1 MDNHDHD
8 GGLARDLPLLTRRR
22 LVAGLGLAGLAG
34 TAALVFGTSGGPAE
48 GNQLATGPDG
58 AQCLK
63 LPGETNGPFPAD
75 GSNSKDGQIVN
86 VLTQNGVIRDDLRP
100 SFNGLSGRAEGVP
113 LVLDVTLVNVAAA
126 CAPLAGHAIYLWHCD
141 AEGRYSLYNVAD
153 QNWLRGV
160 VLTDALGRA
169 RLTTILPGCYDGRWP
184 HIHFEVYASAEAAAS
199 GADPLLTSQ
208 FAFPKAPLTQ
218 VYASDPHYSASQPNL
233 ARLSLASDMV
243 FGDNTAEQIAAQ
255 TLVMTGDPAAGFVAT
270 GRVGVLA

>member
-1 MDNHDHD
+1 MSNHDHD

-34 TAALVFGTSGGPAE
+34 TAAVFFGTSGGMAE
-48 GNQLATGPDG
+48 GNQLATGLDG

-75 GSNSKDGQIVN
+75 GSNSKDGQTVN

-100 SFNGLSGRAEGVP
+100 SFNGLSGQALGVP
-113 LVLDVTLVNVAAA
+113 LTLDITLVNVAAA

-141 AEGRYSLYNVAD
+141 AEGLYSLYNVAD

-160 VLTDALGRA
+160 VLTDAQGRA

-199 GADPLLTSQ
+199 GAEPLLTSQ
-208 FAFPKAPLTQ
+208 FALPVEPLVQ
-218 VYASDPHYSASQPNL
+218 VYASDPRYPTSQSNL
-233 ARLSLASDMV
+233 ARLSLAADMV

-255 TLVMTGDPAAGFVAT
+255 TLAMTGDLTAGFGAS
-270 GRVGVLA
+270 GQVGVLA